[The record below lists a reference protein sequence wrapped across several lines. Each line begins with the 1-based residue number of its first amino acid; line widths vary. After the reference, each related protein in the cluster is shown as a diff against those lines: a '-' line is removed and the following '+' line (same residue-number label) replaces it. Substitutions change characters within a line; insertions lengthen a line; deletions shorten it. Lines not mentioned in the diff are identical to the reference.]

1 MVISRYRKALSGR
14 AAVSFIFKEKKMTDS
29 MKISVKKLTAS
40 AMLLAIG
47 ILLPS
52 LTMNIP
58 EIGNMLCPMHIPV
71 LLCGAICG
79 WKYGLAVGA
88 LTPILRF
95 TLFMPGAVI
104 TKGIPMMFELAAYA
118 VLIAVLL
125 RVLPKKQKAPYV
137 YTALIGAMLGGRII
151 WAAVRLV
158 MSRFMQNLPFS
169 FSIFAAEAFVN
180 AVPGI
185 IIQLILIPA
194 LLLALEKAKLIPID

>member
-1 MVISRYRKALSGR
+1 
-14 AAVSFIFKEKKMTDS
+14 MTDK
-29 MKISVKKLTAS
+29 MKKSVKELTAA

-52 LTMNIP
+52 LTMNVP
-58 EIGNMLCPMHIPV
+58 QIGNMLCPMHLPV

-95 TLFMPGAVI
+95 ALFMPGAI
-104 TKGIPMMFELAAYA
+104 INTGIPMMFELAAYG

-125 RVLPKKQKAPYV
+125 KVIPNKHRIPHIYAS
-137 YTALIGAMLGGRII
+137 LIGAMIGGRLI
-151 WAAVRLV
+151 WAVVRLI

-169 FSIFAAEAFVN
+169 LGIFVTQAFVN

-185 IIQLILIPA
+185 ILQLIIVPA
-194 LLLALEKAKLIPID
+194 VLFALERSKLIPIK